1 MRIIARSLHILL
13 MFLLFTGGL
22 EAAQNTSE
30 SYSDIRKDIEIM
42 ETVLDK
48 LFDIDKSE
56 FRFFTGRS
64 RGYYLDEYG
73 VLFRIN
79 HSPFS
84 ERHDFI
90 IKAERDFEKAIIE
103 LETFKSRV
111 HSEDRQDEVDEQDI
125 EKKIEETKLTLLRF
139 LGDYASSMN
148 SLDEH
153 HRITVV
159 IELDSHSRLFAMT
172 DKEDRRLIASVNF
185 ADILRYRRGQ
195 LSQDQ
200 FNKIV
205 RFEIKTGDSEMD
217 DDIDLFADI
226 LESSLNRAEKR
237 VTMNLSRKIAGFYV
251 HDYGALFT
259 FSANFHPYFV
269 KYMTEPGEE
278 EVIIKG
284 APSLKASTDVEA
296 GVNELESRVKDIVS
310 RFGHT
315 LRFLENDEWLEIV
328 FEVEPLDDY
337 STVILKT
344 KKNEIDR
351 MNHRKIDNDELMRR
365 MKIIRY

>member
-1 MRIIARSLHILL
+1 ML
-13 MFLLFTGGL
+13 MVLLLFTGRL
-22 EAAQNTSE
+22 SAAQNASE
-30 SYSDIRKDIEIM
+30 AYSDVRKDIDIM

-84 ERHDFI
+84 ERHDFF

-103 LETFKSRV
+103 LETFKSSV
-111 HSEDRQDEVDEQDI
+111 HSDNREDDVDEQDI
-125 EKKIEETKLTLLRF
+125 EKKIEETQLTLLRF

-148 SLDEH
+148 SLEPH

-159 IELDSHSRLFAMT
+159 IELDSHSRLFAMSGN
-172 DKEDRRLIASVNF
+172 EERRLVANVKF
-185 ADILRYRRGQ
+185 ADILSYRRGK
-195 LSQDQ
+195 LNQDQ

-217 DDIDLFADI
+217 EDIDLFADI
-226 LESSLNRAEKR
+226 LESTLDRAEKR
-237 VTMNLSRKIAGFYV
+237 VMMNLSRKIAGFYV

-269 KYMTEPGEE
+269 KYMTDPGEE
-278 EVIIKG
+278 KVIIKG
-284 APSLKASTDVEA
+284 APSLKASADVDA

-315 LRFLENDEWLEIV
+315 LRFLDNDEWIEIV
-328 FEVEPLDDY
+328 FEVDPLDDY

-344 KKNEIDR
+344 KKNDIDR
-351 MNHRKIDNDELMRR
+351 MNQREIDKDELNRR